1 MEFRPGMPNDAVE
14 STRGPASPP
23 ASAEGRASPSPEFPG
38 CRSFKLRRDEVEA
51 YDRHI
56 EYWDAA
62 TETAWELREVSGAHE
77 RPGHRL
83 AGLCAIIAGVRG
95 SGIVC
100 FGHTSFVQHDDR
112 GERLRLLEADES
124 VYLYP
129 ERARMPLDSAL
140 TVGEHDLP
148 DVILEVDNTTDV
160 RRGKLAL
167 YESWGFPEVWVEVPE
182 VQTPGRPR
190 GLVRGLTICRLD
202 GGRFRTAAESG
213 AFPGWRASEIHAA
226 LNEVQVSARTGS
238 ALTRVGAG
246 TRGSGRHPA
255 RRHAV
260 ASRAARG
267 EPCRGTRA
275 RHGGGDR
282 CHPRWSWLCLDRDR
296 ARRPQAVVGDGC
308 GRDLRPPEVRRRD
321 GLQGPTS
328 PASLLSP
335 APAESASRAP
345 SVVPAGGKPCSQ
357 GGLPQPLTRHWRTT
371 APRGVQRE
379 AG

>member
-1 MEFRPGMPNDAVE
+1 MEFRPGTPNDAVE
-14 STRGPASPP
+14 SARGPASPP

-100 FGHTSFVQHDDR
+100 FGHTSFVRHDDR

-140 TVGEHDLP
+140 WVGEHDLP

-226 LNEVQVSARTGS
+226 LNELEVSDRTGS
-238 ALTRVGAG
+238 ALTRVGRALGCRDG
-246 TRGSGRHPA
+246 TRPDDM
-255 RRHAV
+255 
-260 ASRAARG
+260 
-267 EPCRGTRA
+267 P
-275 RHGGGDR
+275 
-282 CHPRWSWLCLDRDR
+282 WLR
-296 ARRPQAVVGDGC
+296 
-308 GRDLRPPEVRRRD
+308 
-321 GLQGPTS
+321 
-328 PASLLSP
+328 
-335 APAESASRAP
+335 
-345 SVVPAGGKPCSQ
+345 
-357 GGLPQPLTRHWRTT
+357 
-371 APRGVQRE
+371 VQRE
-379 AG
+379 ESRAEGHEQGMEAAIEAILAGRGFAWTDTVREARERSWATDADVISALLKCEDETDFKARLHLPPS

>member
-1 MEFRPGMPNDAVE
+1 MGLQPKVPNDAAN
-14 STRGPASPP
+14 STVGPAPPP
-23 ASAEGRASPSPEFPG
+23 AGAEGEASPSPEFPG
-38 CRSFKLRRDEVEA
+38 CRSFRLRRDEVEA

-62 TETAWELREVSGAHE
+62 TETAWELRSVSGAHE
-77 RPGHRL
+77 VPGQRL
-83 AGLCAIIAGVRG
+83 VGLCAIIAGVRG
-95 SGIVC
+95 SGITC
-100 FGHTSFVQHDDR
+100 FGHTSFVQHDER

-226 LNEVQVSARTGS
+226 LNEVRGVGPDEQFAHAGRAGAR
-238 ALTRVGAG
+238 GA
-246 TRGSGRHPA
+246 GRHPS

-260 ASRAARG
+260 ASHAARERAVPRATSKVSIRRSMPSSPIAASPG
-267 EPCRGTRA
+267 PRPCA
-275 RHGGGDR
+275 K
-282 CHPRWSWLCLDRDR
+282 
-296 ARRPQAVVGDGC
+296 
-308 GRDLRPPEVRRRD
+308 
-321 GLQGPTS
+321 
-328 PASLLSP
+328 PASGP
-335 APAESASRAP
+335 GR
-345 SVVPAGGKPCSQ
+345 
-357 GGLPQPLTRHWRTT
+357 RMRT
-371 APRGVQRE
+371 
-379 AG
+379 

>member
-1 MEFRPGMPNDAVE
+1 MEFRPGTPNDAVK

-23 ASAEGRASPSPEFPG
+23 AGAEGRSSPSPEFPG

-62 TETAWELREVSGAHE
+62 TETAWELRTVSGAHE
-77 RPGHRL
+77 VPGQRL
-83 AGLCAIIAGVRG
+83 VGLCAIIAGVRG
-95 SGIVC
+95 SGITC
-100 FGHTSFVQHDDR
+100 FGHTSFVQHDER

-226 LNEVQVSARTGS
+226 LNEVQVSARTS
-238 ALTRVGAG
+238 SSLTRVGRALGCRDG
-246 TRGSGRHPA
+246 TRPDDMPWLRMQ
-255 RRHAV
+255 REE
-260 ASRAARG
+260 SRAEGHEQGFDAALDAILAGRGFAWAETVREARKRSRATDADVISALLRCEN
-267 EPCRGTRA
+267 EPDFRA
-275 RHGGGDR
+275 R
-282 CHPRWSWLCLDRDR
+282 
-296 ARRPQAVVGDGC
+296 
-308 GRDLRPPEVRRRD
+308 LRLPP
-321 GLQGPTS
+321 S
-328 PASLLSP
+328 
-335 APAESASRAP
+335 
-345 SVVPAGGKPCSQ
+345 
-357 GGLPQPLTRHWRTT
+357 
-371 APRGVQRE
+371 
-379 AG
+379 

>member
-1 MEFRPGMPNDAVE
+1 MEFRSGTPNDAVE

-23 ASAEGRASPSPEFPG
+23 AGAEGRSPPSPEFPG

-62 TETAWELREVSGAHE
+62 TETAWELRSVSGAHE
-77 RPGHRL
+77 VPSQRL
-83 AGLCAIIAGVRG
+83 VGLCAIVAGVRG
-95 SGIVC
+95 SGIAC

-129 ERARMPLDSAL
+129 ERARMPLDSVL

-190 GLVRGLTICRLD
+190 GLARGLTICRLD

-213 AFPGWRASEIHAA
+213 AFPGWRAPEIHAA
-226 LNEVQVSARTGS
+226 LNEVQVSARTSS
-238 ALTRVGAG
+238 ALTRVGRALGVRDG
-246 TRGSGRHPA
+246 TRPDDM
-255 RRHAV
+255 
-260 ASRAARG
+260 
-267 EPCRGTRA
+267 P
-275 RHGGGDR
+275 
-282 CHPRWSWLCLDRDR
+282 WLR
-296 ARRPQAVVGDGC
+296 
-308 GRDLRPPEVRRRD
+308 
-321 GLQGPTS
+321 
-328 PASLLSP
+328 
-335 APAESASRAP
+335 
-345 SVVPAGGKPCSQ
+345 
-357 GGLPQPLTRHWRTT
+357 
-371 APRGVQRE
+371 VQRE
-379 AG
+379 ESRAEGHEQGMEAALDAILAGRGFAWAETVREARKRSRATDADVISALLRCEDETDFKARLRLPPS

>member
-1 MEFRPGMPNDAVE
+1 MGREPQMSNDAAD
-14 STRGPASPP
+14 SACGRPP
-23 ASAEGRASPSPEFPG
+23 PPEAVEGRPSRPPEFPG
-38 CRSFKLRRDEVEA
+38 CRSFRLRRDEVEA

-77 RPGHRL
+77 LPGQRL
-83 AGLCAIIAGVRG
+83 VGLCAVIAGVRG

-100 FGHTSFVQHDDR
+100 FGHTSFLERDER
-112 GERLRLLEADES
+112 GERLRLLEADEA

-190 GLVRGLTICRLD
+190 GLLRGLTVYRLER
-202 GGRFRTAAESG
+202 GCFRAAPESG

-226 LNEVQVSARTGS
+226 LNELQVSALTSS
-238 ALTRVGAG
+238 ALTRVGRALSARDG
-246 TRGSGRHPA
+246 TRPDDTPWLRVQRDEGRA
-255 RRHAV
+255 EG
-260 ASRAARG
+260 RAEGHEQGIETAMDAILTGRG
-267 EPCRGTRA
+267 FA
-275 RHGGGDR
+275 
-282 CHPRWSWLCLDRDR
+282 W
-296 ARRPQAVVGDGC
+296 
-308 GRDLRPPEVRRRD
+308 
-321 GLQGPTS
+321 
-328 PASLLSP
+328 
-335 APAESASRAP
+335 AESAHEARKRSRARDADVISALLQCEDEADFRARLDLPP
-345 SVVPAGGKPCSQ
+345 S
-357 GGLPQPLTRHWRTT
+357 
-371 APRGVQRE
+371 
-379 AG
+379 